1 MELRPFFS
9 EERTWGRNGAGR
21 GPCCPEG
28 RGVRL
33 HLPAAQP
40 NASRDTR
47 PAPRRRA
54 GAALRAGLRR
64 LRQGQAGLCSVQA
77 QRPQTVL
84 AASLRTGDVRWGSGE
99 TCLCVLARSAP
110 RQAAGGRELPERCIP
125 FPRSSQAASGGR
137 VEGEPPG
144 PGPDAPVPAL
154 LASVLLR
161 ASLQATRFWLCW
173 MPSAPPHR
181 FLSVFP
187 LSCPMLAA
195 SGSFLGPLP
204 QMPSCLCSRR

>member
-1 MELRPFFS
+1 M
-9 EERTWGRNGAGR
+9 
-21 GPCCPEG
+21 G
-28 RGVRL
+28 RGVGR
-33 HLPAAQP
+33 AARR
-40 NASRDTR
+40 AEGCVSIS
-47 PAPRRRA
+47 PRRSRTLP
-54 GAALRAGLRR
+54 GTLVQPRGAGLEPLCVPDSGDSARVR
-64 LRQGQAGLCSVQA
+64 PGLCSVQA

-173 MPSAPPHR
+173 MPPAPPHR
-181 FLSVFP
+181 FLNVFL